1 MASGGARNRSGP
13 QPDPASGRSDA
24 RGIVLTALPNEGY
37 RGEPPA
43 FPLPGVSERESAL
56 WVRVWRSPQAC
67 AWVLEPWRHYTVGQY
82 VRWAVKCEQED
93 ASASLVAQ
101 MIRLA
106 DQIGLTPAGLKENGW
121 AIAAD
126 ELSARAA
133 EQPAEGRKSS
143 RDRIKV
149 AG

>member
-13 QPDPASGRSDA
+13 QVDPNSARSDA
-24 RGIVLTALPNEGY
+24 RGVVFSALPSEGY
-37 RGEPPA
+37 AGEVPD
-43 FPLPGVSERESAL
+43 FPLPDVSVRESEL
-56 WVRVWRSPQAC
+56 WDRVWRSPQAC
-67 AWVLEPWRHYTVGQY
+67 AWAQEPWRHYTVGQY
-82 VRWAVKCEQED
+82 VRWSVKCEGEA

-126 ELSARAA
+126 ELAARTAGAA
-133 EQPAEGRKSS
+133 VERKSS
-143 RDRIKV
+143 RSRIKA